1 MKKEKWLLK
10 EIDNWCENEIVNQET
25 ANRLKVMY
33 EPKKNINL
41 MLVLFS
47 IIGSALIGMGIVML
61 SANNWW
67 YALPIAIRAFIGF
80 LPLVI
85 SQAVVFFV
93 YKCKMESQAFR
104 ESAALLNM
112 AGVFSS
118 IAIVGQIFHIPG
130 DFTNYLLICGILFLP
145 SMLVMEAISPLIVYY
160 WTTINGALFFA
171 NNPAIDATLSIVL
184 FAIGGVYALRKCRDK
199 GGRSTYLSFATAISA
214 LALILVFMLKYAGGD
229 MSFILFGYVLL
240 LLSASKQLPSCGEV
254 FAGIGKICYI
264 ILMLVLSYR
273 ESWYYGSGFD
283 SNVFLT
289 FTILVIS
296 SGLGMFIINTIK
308 KDNCVFSAAV
318 IVSLLVRG
326 IWFVLDLSNEAAGL
340 VFMIIYNVIL
350 FAISVMFI
358 FDGIRKFDMYSAN
371 IGMITLCVL
380 IVQRFFD
387 SGLQLFVRGIVFLAV
402 GVGFL
407 LFNLYLVKTKKRI
420 KEDAV

>member
-25 ANRLKVMY
+25 ADRLKVMY

-67 YALPIAIRAFIGF
+67 YAMPIAVRAFIGF
-80 LPLVI
+80 LPLLI
-85 SQAVVFFV
+85 SLAIIFFV
-93 YKCKMESQAFR
+93 YTSKMESQAFR

-130 DFTNYLLICGILFLP
+130 DFTNYLLVCGILFLP
-145 SMLVMEAISPLIVYY
+145 SMLVMDAISPLIVYY

-171 NNPAIDATLSIVL
+171 DNPAIDATLSIVL
-184 FAIGGVYALRKCRDK
+184 FAIGGVYALRKSGNK
-199 GGRSTYLSFATAISA
+199 GGRSTYLSLITAISA
-214 LALILVFMLKYAGGD
+214 LALILVFMIKYAGGD
-229 MSFILFGYVLL
+229 MSFILFGYALL
-240 LLSASKQLPSCGEV
+240 LLSASKQLQNCGDV

-264 ILMLVLSYR
+264 ILMFVLSYQGMWCYR
-273 ESWYYGSGFD
+273 SGFD
-283 SNVFLT
+283 DNVFLT
-289 FTILVIS
+289 VTILLIS
-296 SGLGMFIINTIK
+296 SGLGMFISNAIK
-308 KDNCVFSAAV
+308 KDYCVFSAVV

-326 IWFVLDLSNEAAGL
+326 IWFILELSSNVAAL
-340 VFMIIYNVIL
+340 AFMIIYNVIL

-358 FDGIRKFDMYSAN
+358 FDGVRKFDMYSAN

-387 SGLQLFVRGIVFLAV
+387 SDLQLFVRGLVFLAV